1 MNRGIRVESAAND
14 FSRFVHD
21 NVTWMVGLI
30 EAIPDGIVIT
40 DTAGTILL
48 VNKGYE
54 TLTGLDAGKLVGKSL
69 VKIRPGSLL
78 PQSMAD
84 KIPRYGTFRREG
96 DTKYIVDVGPI
107 LIHGEV
113 AGGVGVAKSFEQVK
127 KLSQELEKHIRK
139 TMELKTAV
147 NRAYRARYTFDD
159 LIGTSL
165 EFQKT
170 INFAQSIARYDTDIL
185 IAGES
190 GTGKEVFAQA
200 IHNASSRADMPFI
213 AINCS
218 TLNPSLV
225 ESELF
230 GYDKGT
236 FTGALKEGKAG
247 LFTVADGGTIMLDE
261 IGDLPYDM
269 QAKLLRVLQER
280 CVRRMGDA
288 SEEPVNIRVIAATN
302 RALQKL
308 VGQGAFRDDL
318 FYRLNAVTL
327 KLPSLRH
334 RKEDLRALAD
344 HFLMKW
350 CQKYGKYLIFNSGVY
365 EQVLSYDWP
374 GNIREFRNV
383 IDLAAYTCEGKIIT
397 ELPVPNGM
405 GRPFS
410 EYSIYQG
417 DQLGLKEMLDHTE
430 RGILKAMLVRYGDS
444 VEAKK
449 IIAARLQ
456 ISLATLYNKIKN
468 LTNDI

>member
-1 MNRGIRVESAAND
+1 MESAAKD
-14 FSRFVHD
+14 FSSFVHD
-21 NVTWMVGLI
+21 KAAWLASLI

-40 DTAGTILL
+40 DTAGMILL
-48 VNKGYE
+48 VNQGYVS
-54 TLTGLDAGKLVGKSL
+54 LTGRSAPELIGESL

-78 PQSMAD
+78 PQSMMD
-84 KIPRYGTFRREG
+84 KIPRYGTYRCEG

-127 KLSQELEKHIRK
+127 KISQELEKHIRK

-147 NRAYRARYTFDD
+147 NRAYRARYTFGD

-165 EFQKT
+165 EFHKT

-185 IAGES
+185 ITGES

-218 TLNPSLV
+218 TLNTSLV

-288 SEEPVNIRVIAATN
+288 SEEPVDIRVIAATN
-302 RALQKL
+302 RDLRKL
-308 VGQGAFRDDL
+308 IEQGTFREDL

-327 KLPSLRH
+327 RLPSLRH

-344 HFLMKW
+344 HFLTKW
-350 CQKYGKYLIFNSGVY
+350 CQKQGKYLILNSGVY
-365 EQVLSYDWP
+365 EQMLSYDWP
-374 GNIREFRNV
+374 GNIRELRNV

-397 ELPVPNGM
+397 ELPMPSGIA
-405 GRPFS
+405 RSFP
-410 EYSIYQG
+410 EYGLYQG
-417 DQLGLKEMLDHTE
+417 DQIGLKEMLDHTE
-430 RGILKAMLVRYGDS
+430 RGIIKAMLVKYGDS

-468 LTNDI
+468 LTNNI